1 MMQNDIQTPFNR
13 EAEQSVL
20 GALLMD
26 NAAIDRVSDLK
37 TDHFFTHEHR
47 AIYAEIKRQ
56 IVAGEACDVVTA
68 AIALNGKIPDA
79 MVYLNDLVGNTPS
92 AASIARYA
100 GIVIDAALRRGLI
113 AETSRIAELAM
124 RPNGKT
130 SAQVLDVAQTAIG
143 KLAETRSA
151 RDPIR
156 ASDAMIAHA
165 DVLQDR
171 VEKKVQGIPTG
182 FAKIDAILNGGIN
195 RGALVIL
202 GARPSMGKSAI
213 ALNIAAHC
221 ARDYSVLFLSQE
233 MTIGEL
239 LDRTNAQL
247 GRIPLGAVISGE
259 MEDDEW
265 SRFTMA
271 GQKLNELNLHFDEQ
285 PALTLLEVRAKAQ
298 IMKRRHGLDILIID
312 YLQLMSGDGP
322 NRNSQI
328 EEITRGLKALAKELS
343 IVIIALS
350 QLSRNAANK
359 QRPGLNDLRDSGAI
373 EQDADIVAFLHREE
387 VENPQS
393 NMAGLADIFIAKNR
407 QGRIDDVLL
416 RYDGQ
421 YTLFRDHDGPRPVAP
436 AEKAKNFRSGL
447 ASAL

>member
-1 MMQNDIQTPFNR
+1 MNNDIQTPFNR
-13 EAEQSVL
+13 EAEHSVL

-26 NAAIDRVSDLK
+26 NSAIDRVADLK
-37 TDHFFTHEHR
+37 MDHFYVQEHKT
-47 AIYAEIKRQ
+47 IYAEIRRQ
-56 IVAGEACDVVTA
+56 IVAGEACDVITA
-68 AIALNGKIPDA
+68 GIALTGKIPEA
-79 MVYLNDLVGNTPS
+79 MVYLNDLMQSTPS
-92 AASIARYA
+92 AANIARYA
-100 GIVIDAALRRGLI
+100 GIVTDAALRRGLI
-113 AETSRIAELAM
+113 AETSRIADIAM
-124 RPNGKT
+124 RPNGKS
-130 SAQVLDVAQTAIG
+130 SAQVLDIAQTAIG
-143 KLAETRSA
+143 KLAEARST

-171 VEKKVQGIPTG
+171 IEKKVRGIPTG
-182 FAKIDAILNGGIN
+182 FAKIDAILNGGLN

-213 ALNIAAHC
+213 ALNIAANC

-247 GRIPLGAVISGE
+247 GRIPLGSVISGE
-259 MEDDEW
+259 MTDDEW
-265 SRFTMA
+265 TRFSYA
-271 GQKLNELNLHFDEQ
+271 GQKLSDLNLHFDEQ
-285 PALTLLEVRAKAQ
+285 PALTLLEVRSKAQ

-312 YLQLMSGDGP
+312 YLQLMSGDGS
-322 NRNSQI
+322 NRNAEI
-328 EEITRGLKALAKELS
+328 EEITRGLKALAKELG
-343 IVIIALS
+343 IVVIALS

-359 QRPGLNDLRDSGAI
+359 QRPGLADLRDSGAI

-393 NMAGLADIFIAKNR
+393 NMQGLADIFIAKNR

-416 RYDGQ
+416 GYVGE
-421 YTLFRDHDGPRPVAP
+421 YTLFEDFDGHRPAAP
-436 AEKAKNFRSGL
+436 AEKSRSFRNGL